1 MVTELSGI
9 ARGEA
14 LAVDLHESIVI
25 QLSIW
30 TVSHEA
36 PVPLMDS
43 GLIILGVHHQE
54 VHVCLGQLV
63 LAALCPHDVG
73 YGDNDH
79 VTAVLT
85 RIMFLAGHL
94 SVFRLYSDHDQ
105 LSRHILTC
113 SFSPTL
119 GGFYILL
126 LFLKVTFSLSL
137 EYVHLYCHT
146 VYFLL

>member
-30 TVSHEA
+30 TVCHES
-36 PVPLMDS
+36 PVPFMDS
-43 GLIILGVHHQE
+43 GLIILGIHHQE
-54 VHVCLGQLV
+54 LHVCLGQLV
-63 LAALCPHDVG
+63 LATLCPHDVG
-73 YGDNDH
+73 YGDNDQ

-94 SVFRLYSDHDQ
+94 SVL
-105 LSRHILTC
+105 
-113 SFSPTL
+113 
-119 GGFYILL
+119 
-126 LFLKVTFSLSL
+126 
-137 EYVHLYCHT
+137 
-146 VYFLL
+146 

>member
-9 ARGEA
+9 ARGET
-14 LAVDLHESIVI
+14 LAVDLHERIVI

-63 LAALCPHDVG
+63 LAVLCPHDVG
-73 YGDNDH
+73 YGDNDQ
-79 VTAVLT
+79 VTTLLT

-105 LSRHILTC
+105 LSRQ
-113 SFSPTL
+113 
-119 GGFYILL
+119 
-126 LFLKVTFSLSL
+126 FSL
-137 EYVHLYCHT
+137 V
-146 VYFLL
+146 VFLPPSGIFTSCCFV